1 MRLLSFPSRNGN
13 FSKTILKILV
23 LKNQNRLKTGLR
35 SPDVEKRPV
44 QAHAGPWGGQ
54 ERVFFGSGDPSIMPR
69 PIFRIFFCLG
79 TKWLVLTL
87 KRNDF
92 SMQLLYVFSG
102 KTTFESNR
110 KTNTYHLGWKQNLV
124 EVFGYNWKRALVWP
138 FAASKLPHNG
148 VDWDTT
154 ETWKQEG
161 PKNRWGMCRDNTV
174 NSCIGEKI
182 GDIAFSSLFRDFMQL
197 PKWTKRNF

>member
-1 MRLLSFPSRNGN
+1 M
-13 FSKTILKILV
+13 T
-23 LKNQNRLKTGLR
+23 
-35 SPDVEKRPV
+35 
-44 QAHAGPWGGQ
+44 
-54 ERVFFGSGDPSIMPR
+54 FFQCNNYYFD
-69 PIFRIFFCLG
+69 
-79 TKWLVLTL
+79 
-87 KRNDF
+87 
-92 SMQLLYVFSG
+92 VFSG

-161 PKNRWGMCRDNTV
+161 PKNR
-174 NSCIGEKI
+174 
-182 GDIAFSSLFRDFMQL
+182 
-197 PKWTKRNF
+197 